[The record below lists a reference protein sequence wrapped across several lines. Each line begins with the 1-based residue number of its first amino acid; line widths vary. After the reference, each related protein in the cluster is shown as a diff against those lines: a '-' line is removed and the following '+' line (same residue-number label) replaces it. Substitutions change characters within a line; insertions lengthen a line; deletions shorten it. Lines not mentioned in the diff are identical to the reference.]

1 MAMQRTQSIFNRI
14 MDIFTHFL
22 LLNVMWLV
30 CCLPVITIF
39 PATTAMFAVV
49 RQWHLK
55 GIDSGVFQIYISK
68 FRENF
73 RKSFVIG
80 LLWLAGGAILYFD
93 ASILLI
99 YSFPGSSILFTMT
112 MFLAILYGITM
123 PNLFLMLVNYELTI
137 LHAMKNALLLSISKI
152 LHTLS
157 YATILVAGVAIVY
170 YFPFF
175 LFIIGSLLAFIMYH
189 IFDKLTIQIKN
200 QTTNKERPNDNI
212 IGDSPPLK

>member
-1 MAMQRTQSIFNRI
+1 MAMQRTQSTFNRI

-22 LLNVMWLV
+22 LLNMMWLV

-39 PATTAMFAVV
+39 PATTALFAVV

-68 FRENF
+68 FRDNF

-80 LLWLAGGAILYFD
+80 LLWLVGGAVLYFD

-99 YSFPGSSILFTMT
+99 YSFPGSSILFTIT
-112 MFLAILYGITM
+112 MFAAILYGITM
-123 PNLFLMLVNYELTI
+123 PNLFFMLVNYELTI
-137 LHAMKNALLLSISKI
+137 LNVMKNALLLSISKI
-152 LHTLS
+152 LHALS
-157 YATILVAGVAIVY
+157 YATIFVAGVAIVY

-175 LFIIGSLLAFIMYH
+175 LLIIGSLLAFIMYY
-189 IFDKLTIQIKN
+189 IFDKLIIQIKN
-200 QTTNKERPNDNI
+200 QTTNEERPNDTI
-212 IGDSPPLK
+212 IGDSPPTK

>member
-1 MAMQRTQSIFNRI
+1 MQRTQSTFNRI

-22 LLNVMWLV
+22 LLNMMWLV

-39 PATTAMFAVV
+39 PATTALFAVV

-68 FRENF
+68 FRDNF

-80 LLWLAGGAILYFD
+80 LLWLVGGAVLYFD

-99 YSFPGSSILFTMT
+99 YSFPGSSILFTIT
-112 MFLAILYGITM
+112 MFAAILYGITM
-123 PNLFLMLVNYELTI
+123 PNLFFMLVNYELTI
-137 LHAMKNALLLSISKI
+137 LNVMKNALLLSISKI
-152 LHTLS
+152 LHALS
-157 YATILVAGVAIVY
+157 YATIFVAGVAIVY

-175 LFIIGSLLAFIMYH
+175 LLIIGSLLAFIMYY
-189 IFDKLTIQIKN
+189 IFDKLIIQIKN
-200 QTTNKERPNDNI
+200 QTTNEERPNDTI
-212 IGDSPPLK
+212 IGDSPPTK